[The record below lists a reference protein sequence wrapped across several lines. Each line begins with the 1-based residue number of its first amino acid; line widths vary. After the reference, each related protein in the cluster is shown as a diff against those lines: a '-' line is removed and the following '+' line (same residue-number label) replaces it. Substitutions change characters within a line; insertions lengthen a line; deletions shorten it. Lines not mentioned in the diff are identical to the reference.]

1 MSLPVYFAFLL
12 ACAVV
17 MIGPSPAL
25 TLIVASRL
33 RHGRRAGMLN
43 AAGIQLGLAST
54 AGIVLLGLASLIA
67 AMGVWFVRVLLA
79 VAAAWSSCR
88 AFQQAPNETE
98 QITIML
104 PPNIAI
110 TTKPQVSIAKAGAT
124 PIELAWQRC
133 TPPAASRRLRCPTRR
148 SAPSARRPNRAGS
161 SSRICRSADWRRC
174 TRLRP
179 RNNKGEYTCAAL
191 VRPSNLSETIFKDLG
206 YNLRHKL
213 GYIDAGEVK

>member
-33 RHGRRAGMLN
+33 RHGCRVGMLN
-43 AAGIQLGLAST
+43 AAGIQLGLAFT
-54 AGIVLLGLASLIA
+54 VGVVLLGLASLIA
-67 AMGVWFVRVLLA
+67 AMDAWFVRVCLA
-79 VAAAWSSCR
+79 GAAAWSSCR
-88 AFQQAPNETE
+88 VFQQAPYEAKR
-98 QITIML
+98 ITIVL

-133 TPPAASRRLRCPTRR
+133 TPGGCFT
-148 SAPSARRPNRAGS
+148 SAPLSDEAIGAFGAQTEPG
-161 SSRICRSADWRRC
+161 RIVKDA
-174 TRLRP
+174 RLRP
-179 RNNKGEYTCAAL
+179 RNNKGEYTSAAFA
-191 VRPSNLSETIFKDLG
+191 RPPICPKRSSKIWDTI
-206 YNLRHKL
+206 
-213 GYIDAGEVK
+213 